1 MKRLSALFLLL
12 ILPIPVLAEEGGTGQ
27 VVAAP
32 QASSSGNV
40 TNQAVQVTNTNLFQ
54 NTYGGGIQCQGTTL
68 AISPFAIGGWSAPE
82 SNVKNDVGIAG
93 TLSVP
98 LDGGAVELCKQ
109 AARTQIKRQQAEAD
123 KASLDYNLVRALKCT
138 EFIQAGAF
146 FHPSS
151 EYGRLCEDIVALG
164 TDGNYRNGI
173 GQVIIKK
180 PVKQAHQPRTCP
192 SCEVVWK
199 EPS

>member
-1 MKRLSALFLLL
+1 MKRLSILLL
-12 ILPIPVLAEEGGTGQ
+12 TLLVCSPVRAEEGNGQ
-27 VVAAP
+27 VIAAP

-68 AISPFAIGGWSAPE
+68 SISPFVIGGWSAPE

-93 TLSVP
+93 TISVP
-98 LDGGAVELCKQ
+98 LDGEAVELCKS
-109 AARTQIKRQQAEAD
+109 AARTQIKRQEAEAD

-146 FHPSS
+146 FHPASD
-151 EYGRLCEDIVALG
+151 YGVLCSDIVALCK
-164 TDGNYRNGI
+164 DGNYRNGI
-173 GQVIIKK
+173 GQVIIAK
-180 PVKQAHQPRTCP
+180 PQPAPPP
-192 SCEVVWK
+192 STPSPSYEEAWK
-199 EPS
+199 VPS